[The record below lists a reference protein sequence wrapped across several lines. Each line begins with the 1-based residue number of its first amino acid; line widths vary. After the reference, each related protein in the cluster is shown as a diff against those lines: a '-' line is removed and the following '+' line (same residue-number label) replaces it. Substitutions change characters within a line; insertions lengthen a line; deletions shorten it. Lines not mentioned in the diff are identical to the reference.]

1 MIPKENVKMSS
12 EALYNNYNQTLAN
25 SEIKQRTP
33 LYHVMQEVPCSNKE
47 YTAVEKNYGQLVL
60 RVAAENAI
68 FAKAITT
75 ITQLQ
80 LPTKPLQSA
89 SNEDYTIHWISP
101 DEYLLICPENT
112 EFKVETLLR
121 SEMKNEKNHYAIVNV
136 TSGQT
141 VVEISGK
148 RAESILMKS
157 TSYDIHPSTLSLGK
171 VVTTV
176 FAKTQVILWRTS
188 IDQFSVVIR
197 RSFSDYFWRWVID
210 AGKRD

>member
-1 MIPKENVKMSS
+1 MSS
-12 EALYNNYNQTLAN
+12 EAMYNNYNQTLTN
-25 SEIKQRTP
+25 SVTKQRSS
-33 LYHVMQEVPCSNKE
+33 LYHVMQEVPCSNNE
-47 YTAVEKNYGQLVL
+47 YRVVEKNYGQLVL

-80 LPTKPLQSA
+80 LPTKPLQST

-101 DEYLLICPENT
+101 DEFLLICPENT

-121 SEMKNEKNHYAIVNV
+121 AEMIDDKSHYAIVNV
-136 TSGQT
+136 TSGQI
-141 VVEISGK
+141 VVEISGS
-148 RAESILMKS
+148 RAESILKKS
-157 TSYDIHPSTLSLGK
+157 TPYDIHPSILSLGK

-188 IDQFSVVIR
+188 RDHFSVVIR
-197 RSFSDYFWRWVID
+197 RSFSDYFWRWLID